1 MEAKRLLSLILVF
14 GKIIKRWEETLL
26 SSSWGNKIK
35 YSIFGESHGNAIG
48 IVIDGLPPG
57 IELNIDA
64 IAFEMKRRAPGT
76 GKLVTSRAEK
86 DKFEIQSGFFNGRTT
101 GTPLCVII
109 KNDDTHSKDY
119 EITKDLL
126 RPGHAD
132 YTGSVKFKGFND
144 YRGGGSFSGRLTA
157 PLVFAGSIAKDIL
170 KKNNIIIGSHI
181 FSLKDLKDD
190 KIDSLGLNKGT
201 LERLQSMDFPVLNSR
216 IQSLMEESIINARL
230 NKDSVGG
237 VIECFALGV
246 PAGLGEPFFNSF
258 ESSLS
263 QLLFSIPAVKGVEFG
278 LGFDIGNLNGSE
290 SNDEFYIE
298 NNIIKTYTNNNG
310 GILGGITNGMPIVF
324 RAAVKPT
331 PSIAKLQRTVDINK
345 NENSTI
351 EIQGRHDPCI
361 LPRAIPVIEAAA
373 AMCILDFI

>member
-1 MEAKRLLSLILVF
+1 M
-14 GKIIKRWEETLL
+14 
-26 SSSWGNKIK
+26 SSIWGSKIK

-48 IVIDGLPPG
+48 IVIDGLEPG

-64 IAFEMKRRAPGT
+64 IANEMKRRAPGT

-86 DKFEIQSGFFNGRTT
+86 DKFEILSGFFNGRTT
-101 GTPLCVII
+101 GTPLCAII
-109 KNDDTHSKDY
+109 RNDDTHSKDY
-119 EITKDLL
+119 ETTKDLL

-132 YTGSVKFKGFND
+132 YTGKVKFKGFND

-157 PLVFAGSIAKDIL
+157 PIVFAGSAAKDIL

-181 FSLKDLKDD
+181 FSLQDIKDD
-190 KIDSLGLNKGT
+190 KIDSLSLNKET
-201 LERLQSMDFPVLNSR
+201 LEKLHDMDFPVLNSEKR
-216 IQSLMEESIINARL
+216 ALMEDRIINARM

-263 QLLFSIPAVKGVEFG
+263 KLLFSIPAVKGVEFG
-278 LGFDIGNLNGSE
+278 LGFDIGRLNGSE

-298 NNIIKTYTNNNG
+298 DKTIKTYSNNNG

-324 RAAVKPT
+324 RAAIKPT
-331 PSIAKLQRTVDINK
+331 PSIAKPQRTVDMSK
-345 NENSTI
+345 NENEII
-351 EIQGRHDPCI
+351 EIKGRHDPCI
-361 LPRAIPVIEAAA
+361 LPRVIPVVEAAA